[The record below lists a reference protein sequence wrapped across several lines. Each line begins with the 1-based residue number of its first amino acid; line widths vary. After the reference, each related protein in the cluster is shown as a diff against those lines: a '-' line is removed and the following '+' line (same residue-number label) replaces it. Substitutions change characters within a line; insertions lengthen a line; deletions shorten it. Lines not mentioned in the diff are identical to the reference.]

1 MNSRKKIIF
10 LSFIVSLLLLPLVSY
25 RNVGT
30 NYIIRNREIILQ
42 DENMRFSP
50 PKFLPPP
57 PSNGSY
63 TAEYFDGIGIERA
76 NIIFNDIN
84 NIFPLSN
91 TPSNRIWDLVTVQYV
106 LTCVDMFFVNGDPTY
121 LSSGRL
127 AVQNLILDLNG
138 TLILGEDDGAFYHL
152 NADENLLLVI
162 MYNRLAQGFLADG
175 DAFAAETLR
184 NQANLLFA
192 DLTGLFYSPTSNT
205 INSTL
210 FLSKST
216 FDVVGVSQGS
226 SARATGLY
234 FMANFMSNQTST
246 YYAEAKLAVDIYR
259 TIANVTVN
267 LPSGDLG
274 FIYRSTDEITGA
286 DFTAADLRG
295 NIYLNTAL
303 MQISKFEELN
313 GDFGAGDN
321 YYNWTNMGEA
331 ALKEY
336 FKSPLTNLLHT
347 KYYLVTSILED
358 AALTYEN
365 CLYLSHA
372 IEFKRFKLEHT
383 GITPSFIE
391 VSDLYQTLF
400 ASVFNDP
407 DYFLAGVTKSGF
419 QLDLVY
425 DIPHSNPHIVNY
437 QAITML
443 LKLYPMKSM
452 FVRPADL
459 IPELPMICDW
469 FIDIPETSSIFK
481 ASNKTFAFKYEFDVS
496 SNTISD
502 IKTIEGK
509 LFPVSERLNTTSLDG
524 IMFQNSQKIT
534 LNITSSEGG
543 DHFLILKVNF
553 SNFNIFDFNLF
564 LTFKK
569 LFRISTDPT
578 NPEMTQLLDKE
589 LVLSVFCEDE
599 ISTSV
604 ANALVTIFVG
614 PTEFSEVTD
623 NGGYATFFIPI
634 AEFDYAKPP
643 PDFGD
648 YSSYN
653 ASIHISV
660 NKPGFL
666 RKDIDREVII
676 KLNELV
682 LDINPAPEGKE
693 GSDLTLYL
701 DVETRIEAPLFN
713 IEATITIDGEEFT
726 DTSGYSTFQLPST
739 IIIGKEYLKPNDWVH
754 VDVTMDVPGMSIHT
768 LSFDVFTV
776 PLQTLERIYYW
787 LEIAFSSNVVRVIC
801 SLGIVWALL
810 WRQFSLKI
818 LRRLR
823 RCPYCGDITKSKY
836 PYCKNCGLKDMTK
849 SYKKAV
855 HDSKKEPRILANERT
870 FFRRKDDKESAVE
883 QDYSSF
889 EDNQNSSS
897 FESDSSKDDY
907 QF

>member
-1 MNSRKKIIF
+1 MNSKKKIIF
-10 LSFIVSLLLLPLVSY
+10 FSFIISLLLLPLVSY
-25 RNVGT
+25 RNVGA
-30 NYIIRNREIILQ
+30 NYIIRNKDIILP
-42 DENMRFSP
+42 DNEISFSP

-63 TAEYFDGIGIERA
+63 TADYFDGRGIESA
-76 NIIFNDIN
+76 NFIFSDLS
-84 NIFPLSN
+84 NIFPLAEI
-91 TPSNRIWDLVTVQYV
+91 PSSRIWDLVTVQYA
-106 LTCVDMFFVNGDPTY
+106 LTCVDMFFVNRDPNY
-121 LSSGRL
+121 LNSGRD
-127 AVQNLILDLNG
+127 AVQTLHLDING
-138 TLILGEDDGAFYHL
+138 TFILGEDDGAFYHL

-175 DAFAAETLR
+175 DAFTAESLR

-192 DLTGLFYSPTSNT
+192 DLTSLFYSTTTNT

-226 SARATGLY
+226 SAKATGLY

-246 YYAEAKLAVDIYR
+246 YYPEAKLAVDNYR
-259 TIANVTVN
+259 TIANATVN

-274 FIYRSTDEITGA
+274 FLYRSSDEITSVEYNEVA
-286 DFTAADLRG
+286 LQG

-303 MQISKFEELN
+303 MQISKFEEIN
-313 GDFGAGDN
+313 GDLGASDN
-321 YYNWTNMGEA
+321 YYNWTNMGEVT
-331 ALKEY
+331 LKEY
-336 FKSPLTNLLHT
+336 LKSPTTNLLHT
-347 KYYLVTSILED
+347 KYNLVTTILED

-383 GITPSFIE
+383 GIAPSFIE
-391 VSDLYQTLF
+391 VSNLFEALYT
-400 ASVFNDP
+400 SVFNDP
-407 DYFLAGVTKSGF
+407 DYFLAGLTKSGT
-419 QLDLVY
+419 QLDLVP

-452 FVRPADL
+452 LVRPTDL
-459 IPELPMICDW
+459 IPSLPMICDW

-481 ASNKTFAFKYEFDVS
+481 ASNKTFSFYYVFDIS
-496 SNTISD
+496 SNTIDS
-502 IKTIEGK
+502 IT
-509 LFPVSERLNTTSLDG
+509 FPEKKRLNTTSLDG
-524 IMFQNSQKIT
+524 VILQGSQKVT

-553 SNFNIFDFNLF
+553 SNFNIFDFDLF

-569 LFRISTDPT
+569 LFRISTEPT

-599 ISTSV
+599 ISSSV
-604 ANALVTIFVG
+604 ADAQVTIFVDIYEF
-614 PTEFSEVTD
+614 TEITD

-634 AEFDYAKPP
+634 ETFNFAKPP

-666 RKDIDREVII
+666 RKDIDRKVII
-676 KLNELV
+676 RLNELV
-682 LDINPAPEGKE
+682 LDISPAPEGKE

-713 IEATITIDGEEFT
+713 IEATIRIDGIDFT

-739 IIIGKEYLKPNDWVH
+739 IIIGKEYLKPNDWIR
-754 VDVTMDVPGMSIHT
+754 VDVTMDIPGMSVHT
-768 LSFDVFTV
+768 LSFEVFTV

-787 LEIAFSSNVVRVIC
+787 LEIAFSSNVVRVLC

-818 LRRLR
+818 LKRLR
-823 RCPYCGDITKSKY
+823 RCPYCGDITKTKY

-849 SYKKAV
+849 KYKKAV
-855 HDSKKEPRILANERT
+855 HDSKKEPRILTNERML
-870 FFRRKDDKESAVE
+870 FRRKDDKESNIK
-883 QDYSSF
+883 QDNSSF

-897 FESDSSKDDY
+897 LESDSSKDDY